1 MFGTYVT
8 SITDCS
14 CTYSEPGRQ
23 PTGTCTK
30 ILFLQLN
37 YMQNITLKQNNPNYM
52 YLSFLH
58 YSLLYLC
65 NPLLVSVVL
74 LHESHCHFCLSFL
87 LQSLPQLELYSQ
99 HYQNIQQSYQ
109 EQLLQHWLPT
119 RTQRERERSEV
130 EIKLSFSISDE

>member
-23 PTGTCTK
+23 PTGACIK

-58 YSLLYLC
+58 YSLLYLRI
-65 NPLLVSVVL
+65 PLLVSVVL

-87 LQSLPQLELYSQ
+87 LQSLSQLELYSQ

-109 EQLLQHWLPT
+109 EQLLQHWLPIHIHI
-119 RTQRERERSEV
+119 QREREREV
-130 EIKLSFSISDE
+130 KLRLN